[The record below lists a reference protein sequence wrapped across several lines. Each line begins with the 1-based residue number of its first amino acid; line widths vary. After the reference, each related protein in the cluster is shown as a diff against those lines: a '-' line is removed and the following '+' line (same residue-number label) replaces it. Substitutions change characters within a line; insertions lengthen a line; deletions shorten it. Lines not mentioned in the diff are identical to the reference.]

1 MQKKLKSINH
11 GIKRILFIPVML
23 CFFALNTHGQS
34 QKVMHISFDDVHYVL
49 QNLTVNKNT
58 YQSIFENPM
67 LNKLKLFH
75 DTYGAVFS
83 LYCFDEFELSVG
95 NVWRIEALPT
105 AFAQEFVQNS
115 SWLKIG
121 FHSRGTATGSA
132 EYNIGYYN
140 TFTTVMP
147 DIEGRENCFDLIPR
161 LHGFAGSLDFCKSL
175 KNANPGLIGFLSA
188 DDTRASY
195 YLNSTQSSYINSN
208 DSLHDLTNDLYFFRT
223 EKRLESVSNIN
234 TFLAQYLTPAY
245 ASQANVMVI
254 FTHENQLYSHYSG
267 LNTTNGML
275 TKIDGCIK
283 WAVANN
289 YKFDYP
295 MNIIKKAPTS
305 VNAIGIS
312 DYISIK
318 GNTICSSE
326 IGSLK
331 VFNLSGALVFQ
342 QENVLSIDTNLSS
355 GIYALQFMGLD
366 GGRTFKKF
374 IIK

>member
-1 MQKKLKSINH
+1 MQKQLKSINH

-23 CFFALNTHGQS
+23 CFLLLNTNVQS
-34 QKVMHISFDDVHYVL
+34 QEVMHISFDDVHYIL
-49 QNLTVNKNT
+49 QNLTVNKDV
-58 YQSIFENPM
+58 YKSIFENPM
-67 LNKLKLFH
+67 LNKLKLYH

-83 LYCFDEFELSVG
+83 LYCFDEFELAAG
-95 NVWRIEALPT
+95 NTWKIETLPT

-115 SWLKIG
+115 SWLKLG

-132 EYNIGYYN
+132 EYNISYYN

-147 DIEGRENCFDLIPR
+147 EIEGRENCFDLIPR

-208 DSLHDLTNDLYFFRT
+208 DSLHDLVNNIYFFRT
-223 EKRLESVSNIN
+223 ELRLESVSNIN

-245 ASQANVMVI
+245 SSQANVMVI

-267 LNTTNGML
+267 LNTTNGIL
-275 TKIDGCIK
+275 TKIDACIK

-289 YKFDYP
+289 YRFDFP
-295 MNIIKKAPTS
+295 MNLVKKSTT
-305 VNAIGIS
+305 AIYSPEIFDCITVKGKTIS
-312 DYISIK
+312 
-318 GNTICSSE
+318 SSK
-326 IGSLK
+326 IGSIK
-331 VFNLSGALVFQ
+331 VFNTSGALVFQ
-342 QENVLSIDTNLSS
+342 QKNILSINTNLPS
-355 GIYALQFMGLD
+355 GIYALQFVGID
-366 GGRTFKKF
+366 GSHTLKKI

>member
-1 MQKKLKSINH
+1 
-11 GIKRILFIPVML
+11 
-23 CFFALNTHGQS
+23 
-34 QKVMHISFDDVHYVL
+34 
-49 QNLTVNKNT
+49 
-58 YQSIFENPM
+58 
-67 LNKLKLFH
+67 
-75 DTYGAVFS
+75 
-83 LYCFDEFELSVG
+83 
-95 NVWRIEALPT
+95 VWRIEALPT
-105 AFAQEFVQNS
+105 AFAHEFVQNS
-115 SWLKIG
+115 SWLKLG

-132 EYNIGYYN
+132 EYNISYYN

-147 DIEGRENCFDLIPR
+147 DIEGRANCFDLIPR

-195 YLNSTQSSYINSN
+195 YLNTTQSSYINSN

-223 EKRLESVSNIN
+223 EKRLESVSNIT
-234 TFLAQYLTPAY
+234 TFLAQYLNPAY

-326 IGSLK
+326 IGSFK